1 MALMAS
7 GCGST
12 TPAAPSAVAQYPQL
26 VGDWIE
32 SGSVLDLHY
41 RDTDTTVS
49 IPGCGAAVKVLTQT
63 AGTFS
68 GGVGVQGQGS
78 DSDRQCTYA
87 FDFTAQMTPDGT
99 MTGFSPSPPFRTQD
113 CSAGSDA
120 NVSGSVTST
129 AIRIVMKDRG
139 TCRGTTG
146 RAIDTDRTLTISVIR
161 RGAT

>member
-1 MALMAS
+1 M
-7 GCGST
+7 
-12 TPAAPSAVAQYPQL
+12 AQYPQL

-32 SGSVLDLHY
+32 AGSVLELHY
-41 RDTDTTVS
+41 RDTDATVS
-49 IPGCGAAVKVLTQT
+49 IPACGAAVKVLGQT
-63 AGTFS
+63 SGMFS

-78 DSDRQCTYA
+78 DSDRQCTYT

-99 MTGFSPSPPFRTQD
+99 ITSFSPSPTFRTQD

-120 NVSGSVTST
+120 SFSGTVTST

-139 TCRGTTG
+139 TCRGATG

-161 RGAT
+161 RSAAS